1 MDSGRLAALI
11 ASHGYPVIAIVIA
24 LESMGLP
31 LPGET
36 VLVTA
41 AIYAGSTHWL
51 HIGPVIAAAAAGAIA
66 GDGAGYW
73 IGRYVGE
80 SLLLRHGFRIGLTP
94 QRLAVGH
101 HLFERHGG
109 KVVFF
114 GRFVALLRTMAALLA
129 GINEM
134 PWRRFLIFNAAG
146 GFTWATTF
154 GLGAY
159 VLGRRI
165 ERIHGVVSTAGLIG
179 AIIALIVGYLLL
191 ERSQRRLLTK
201 HGGPD
206 PAVPNLTE
214 RMRRNTDETEF
225 CSMPDR
231 VDGGEPGLRAV
242 NGNEGTDEGSRGVG
256 QGRRQGG
263 G

>member
-1 MDSGRLAALI
+1 MESGQLAALI
-11 ASHGYPVIAIVIA
+11 ASHGYPVIATVIA

-36 VLVTA
+36 MLVTA

-66 GDGAGYW
+66 GDSAGYW
-73 IGRYVGE
+73 LGRYVGE
-80 SLLLRHGFRIGLTP
+80 SLLLRYGSRIGLTP

-101 HLFERHGG
+101 QLFVQHGG

-114 GRFVALLRTMAALLA
+114 GRFFALLRTMAALLA
-129 GINEM
+129 GLNEM

-154 GLGAY
+154 GLAAY

-165 ERIHGVVSTAGLIG
+165 EHIHGVVSTVGLIG
-179 AIIALIVGYLLL
+179 AVVALVVGFVFL
-191 ERSQRRLLTK
+191 ERSQKRLLAK

-206 PAVPNLTE
+206 PATPAVAT
-214 RMRRNTDETEF
+214 RRRNTDEKESR
-225 CSMPDR
+225 SMPDR
-231 VDGGEPGLRAV
+231 TDHREPGFCAVDGNQR
-242 NGNEGTDEGSRGVG
+242 TDKGGWRVSE
-256 QGRRQGG
+256 GRRQGG